1 MQDNIL
7 IQWSKTQNQIENCS
21 PPAQFSIKRETG
33 IKSVILPYITNAYKH
48 KMINNLGYTKKL
60 RITFI

>member
-7 IQWSKTQNQIENCS
+7 IQWSKRQDQIQNCS
-21 PPAQFSIKRETG
+21 APAQFSIKRETG
-33 IKSVILPYITNAYKH
+33 IKSVILPYITNAYKY
-48 KMINNLGYTKKL
+48 KIINNLGYTKKL